1 MDDEENRIV
10 DCPEDWTTLKQEELI
25 PQGYIVIQKFKDKL
39 RYAGIPVYIRLNGF
53 VVLDLGDVETAKN
66 FGYSKPNRIGSSA
79 MHDFLKS
86 NTLSRFVAGF
96 TRVGFAPID
105 MKMLVIVAPILIGIV
120 IGMAYFM
127 GWF

>member
-1 MDDEENRIV
+1 M
-10 DCPEDWTTLKQEELI
+10 
-25 PQGYIVIQKFKDKL
+25 
-39 RYAGIPVYIRLNGF
+39 RLHGF
-53 VVLDLGDVETAKN
+53 TVLDLGDEETAKR

-105 MKMLVIVAPILIGIV
+105 LKMLAIVGPILIGV
-120 IGMAYFM
+120 VLGMVYFM
-127 GWF
+127 GVF

>member
-1 MDDEENRIV
+1 MDAEKRIV
-10 DCPEDWTTLKQEELI
+10 DCPERWTTEKQEELI
-25 PQGYIVIQKFKDKL
+25 PQGYIVLQKYKDKV
-39 RYAGIPVYIRLNGF
+39 RYAGIPVYMRLNGF
-53 VVLDLGDVETAKN
+53 VVLDLSDEETAKK
-66 FGYSKPNRIGSSA
+66 FGYPKPNRIGSSA

-105 MKMLVIVAPILIGIV
+105 VKMLIMIAPILIGIV

-127 GWF
+127 GMF